1 MPAFRAAARRGFV
14 LEVDVKLTKDRV
26 PIVIHDAT
34 LDRTT
39 PCTGQVSARTYA
51 DIHAELPVGHRR
63 HRRQLRA
70 ARAERP
76 TPRAAPEAERVPR
89 LRARRGRAHEPRDQE
104 PSRATRTSTTR
115 PPTPTTVID
124 AIKASGFPPSRL
136 IIQSFWFPNL
146 DLAQAADARRRDEL
160 PAARRRERRTV
171 VPRRPRLR
179 LGLGAVAARR
189 PSFVPRAHAARAA
202 GGPVH
207 ARHARPDRRGRDERR
222 GRADHERPA
231 ARAQDRGR
239 DRPEAGADPAAAER
253 RRPAAP
259 RARSRTLGTIE
270 AYGSN
275 RHGIRVFAMQPKQE
289 ARHVVRPTRA
299 SAPRS
304 SA

>member
-39 PCTGQVSARTYA
+39 PCAGQVSARTYA
-51 DIHAELPVGHRR
+51 DIHANCPSDIVGTDGNFVQLGPNDRR
-63 HRRQLRA
+63 RA
-70 ARAERP
+70 P
-76 TPRAAPEAERVPR
+76 LPR
-89 LRARRGRAHEPRDQE
+89 LSDFLAFARDAGARINLEIKNI
-104 PSRATRTSTTR
+104 PSD
-115 PPTPTTVID
+115 PDFDNTPAYATTVID

-146 DLAQAADARRRDEL
+146 DLAKQLMPTAETSFL
-160 PAARRRERRTV
+160 QIGGGQRRTV

-189 PSFVPRAHAARAA
+189 PVRATGAPARDA

-231 ARAQDRGR
+231 ARAQDA
-239 DRPEAGADPAAAER
+239 RPRSTRSRRRSRRRRASRPAARRAR
-253 RRPAAP
+253 AARSARSRRTARTATASGSSRCSPSRRPATWSA
-259 RARSRTLGTIE
+259 
-270 AYGSN
+270 
-275 RHGIRVFAMQPKQE
+275 
-289 ARHVVRPTRA
+289 TRA